1 MMRVLIYNQKGG
13 VGKTTTAVNLGAALA
28 RAGAGRV
35 VLVDLDP
42 QMHLTASLGLTG
54 ASGFSVADWRAGKAG
69 QPVDVADCLNLAVVL
84 GHPEP
89 AVENAPTLD
98 PDAIAADWVI
108 YDAAPGWNPEV
119 ARVMQAADTVISPL
133 EADFLG
139 LNGVSRLMKRMQE
152 SGVSWDRLNLLIC
165 RYSDRLAVHR
175 EVRARL
181 AERFGTR
188 GLMPIVIR
196 NSVRLAEAPGLG
208 QTIYGHAPTSTGAAD
223 YSALARHLMPA
234 GGAGGAKK
242 KTGAV

>member
-42 QMHLTASLGLTG
+42 QMHLSASLGLTG
-54 ASGFSVADWRAGKAG
+54 AAGFSVADWRAGRVG
-69 QPVDVADCLNLAVVL
+69 QPVDVADCPNLSVVW
-84 GHPEP
+84 GQP
-89 AVENAPTLD
+89 APAAETAALPD
-98 PDAIAADWVI
+98 MDAIAAEWGL

-119 ARVMQAADTVISPL
+119 ARVMQTADTVISPL

-152 SGVSWDRLNLLIC
+152 AGVSWDRLNLLIC

-208 QTIYGHAPTSTGAAD
+208 QTIFGHAPSSTGAAD

-234 GGAGGAKK
+234 AGSGAAKK
-242 KTGAV
+242 KAGPV

>member
-54 ASGFSVADWRAGKAG
+54 AKGWSVADWRAGKDG
-69 QPVDVADCLNLAVVL
+69 SPIDVAECPQLSVVL
-84 GHPEP
+84 GSPDP
-89 AVENAPTLD
+89 ADETAAAPD

-119 ARVMQAADTVISPL
+119 ARVMQVADTVISPL

-208 QTIYGHAPTSTGAAD
+208 QTIFGHAPSSTGAAD
-223 YSALARHLMPA
+223 YSALARHLMAAAAKAPS
-234 GGAGGAKK
+234 AKK
-242 KTGAV
+242 AGVA

>member
-1 MMRVLIYNQKGG
+1 MRILIYNQKGG
-13 VGKTTTAVNLGAALA
+13 VGKTTTAVNLGAALS

-35 VLVDLDP
+35 TLVDLDP

-54 ASGFSVADWRAGKAG
+54 AKGWSVADWRAGQAG
-69 QPVDVADCLNLAVVL
+69 KPTSVEDGNNLSIVL
-84 GHPEP
+84 GSPEP
-89 AVENAPTLD
+89 ADESAPVAD
-98 PDAIAADWVI
+98 PALFDADWVI

-119 ARVMQAADTVISPL
+119 ARIIQTSDLVLSPL

-152 SGVSWDRLNLLIC
+152 SDVSWDRLHLLIC

-181 AERFGTR
+181 AEKFGTR

-196 NSVRLAEAPGLG
+196 NSVRLAEAPGQG
-208 QTIYGHAPTSTGAAD
+208 QTIYQYAPSSTGAAD
-223 YSALARHLMPA
+223 YAALARHLLSMAGRGSTRKAA
-234 GGAGGAKK
+234 GGA
-242 KTGAV
+242 

>member
-1 MMRVLIYNQKGG
+1 MRILIYNQKGG

-28 RAGAGRV
+28 RAGVGRV

-54 ASGFSVADWRAGKAG
+54 AAGWSVADWRAGTAG
-69 QPVDVADCLNLAVVL
+69 KPLSVDDSANLSVVL
-84 GHPEP
+84 GSPDP
-89 AVENAPTLD
+89 AEENAPVAD
-98 PDAIAADWVI
+98 PALFDADWVI

-119 ARVMQAADTVISPL
+119 ARIMQTSDLVLSPL

-152 SGVSWDRLNLLIC
+152 TEVSWDRLNLLIC

-181 AERFGTR
+181 AEKFGTR

-196 NSVRLAEAPGLG
+196 NSVRLAEAPGQG
-208 QTIYGHAPTSTGAAD
+208 QNIYQYAPTSTGAAD
-223 YSALARHLMPA
+223 YAALARHVLSMAGRGASRKTA
-234 GGAGGAKK
+234 GGA
-242 KTGAV
+242 